1 MIVDVDQAL
10 TPEEMVIFRR
20 ITAKGIALAN
30 SMNRQDKVAFFE
42 DLLKQTEEESCLVYP
57 TK

>member
-1 MIVDVDQAL
+1 MIVDTDQAL
-10 TPEEMVIFRR
+10 TPEELVIFRR
-20 ITAKGIALAN
+20 IITKGIALAEAL
-30 SMNRQDKVAFFE
+30 NRPDKVAFFE